1 MYYPFFSIEDALMNI
16 LGKIDISNSDKEKI
30 INLLNSYEYDDYDRL
45 IQLCDSIAMPNGP
58 VDIEIRMNDV
68 KSRYGNYPQEKWD
81 KNIEI
86 KKYFEEK
93 IGKAVEEIV
102 FL

>member
-1 MYYPFFSIEDALMNI
+1 
-16 LGKIDISNSDKEKI
+16 
-30 INLLNSYEYDDYDRL
+30 
-45 IQLCDSIAMPNGP
+45 MPNGP

-102 FL
+102 SL